1 VSDFRVVIPARYGST
16 RLPGK
21 PLIDLAGKPMIVRVV
36 EQVTQSD
43 AIDIVVATDDERV
56 EQVVKTTAARA
67 VMTDA
72 NHVSGSDRVMEV
84 ARRNNWGSNELV
96 VNVQGDEPLIPPTVI
111 NQVASL
117 LADGRHDVATLYA
130 TINARTDV
138 FDPNIVKLAA
148 TTKGSA
154 LYFSRAP
161 MPWLRDNFDKGE
173 QGVIGDGWKR
183 HIGIYAYRLSA
194 LETFVALPRGRLESV
209 ESLEQLRFL
218 ENGYSIA
225 VSEAVH
231 DVPQGVDTQVDAD
244 RVIARL
250 REAS

>member
-1 VSDFRVVIPARYGST
+1 
-16 RLPGK
+16 
-21 PLIDLAGKPMIVRVV
+21 
-36 EQVTQSD
+36 
-43 AIDIVVATDDERV
+43 
-56 EQVVKTTAARA
+56 
-67 VMTDA
+67 
-72 NHVSGSDRVMEV
+72 MEV

-130 TINARTDV
+130 TINERTDV
-138 FDPNIVKLAA
+138 FDPNVVKLAA
-148 TTKGSA
+148 TTEGSA

-161 MPWLRDNFDKGE
+161 MPWLRDNFEKGE

-194 LETFVALPRGRLESV
+194 LEAFVALPRGRLESV

-231 DVPQGVDTQVDAD
+231 EVPQGVDTQVDAD

>member
-1 VSDFRVVIPARYGST
+1 MTEFRVVIPARYGST
-16 RLPGK
+16 RMPGK
-21 PLIDLAGKPMIVRVV
+21 PLVDLAGKPMIVRVV
-36 EQVTQSD
+36 EQVMQSD
-43 AIDIVVATDDERV
+43 AVDVVVATDDERV
-56 EQVVKTTAARA
+56 ENVVKLTGARA
-67 VMTDA
+67 VMTDTKHA
-72 NHVSGSDRVMEV
+72 SGSDRVMEV
-84 ARRNNWGSNELV
+84 ARRNNWERDELV
-96 VNVQGDEPLIPPTVI
+96 VNVQGDEPLIPPSVI

-130 TINARTDV
+130 TMKERADV
-138 FDPNIVKLAA
+138 FDPNIVKLAV
-148 TTKGSA
+148 TTEGSA

-161 MPWLRDNFDKGE
+161 IPWLRDDFDRGA
-173 QGVIGDGWKR
+173 QGVIGVGWKR

-194 LETFVALPRGRLESV
+194 LEAFVALPPGRLETV

-231 DVPQGVDTQVDAD
+231 AVPGGVDTQIDAD

-250 REAS
+250 REAT